1 MTEGLTILSNLVL
14 AKQGSQKFIN
24 VPRIL
29 RDLQMI
35 QDAKDNSE
43 HGGTLIEQLMAG
55 AKSQT
60 DNKKNQQ
67 KSDDAVH
74 RKLDKMFTKFED
86 IEARI
91 TKVES
96 SA

>member
-1 MTEGLTILSNLVL
+1 MIEGLTILSNLVL

-43 HGGTLIEQLMAG
+43 HGGTLIEQLMAN
-55 AKSQT
+55 ASAQSKSQPV
-60 DNKKNQQ
+60 QQ
-67 KSDDAVH
+67 PVQIDYKLLAKEVVNEQEL
-74 RKLDKMFTKFED
+74 RK
-86 IEARI
+86 
-91 TKVES
+91 
-96 SA
+96 